1 MDMRRWWPAGWR
13 RGAEGAKETRPQET
27 ESSRTAQ
34 ALIRE
39 IHDAHQDW
47 VNAQRHFE
55 YAVGQDQIDYA
66 IFAIEAAEKR
76 YEMLLRQAKKM
87 PVAWAAERRRA
98 ADAG

>member
-55 YAVGQDQIDYA
+55 YAVGRGFQQFLKA
-66 IFAIEAAEKR
+66 
-76 YEMLLRQAKKM
+76 LLALSST
-87 PVAWAAERRRA
+87 EC
-98 ADAG
+98 